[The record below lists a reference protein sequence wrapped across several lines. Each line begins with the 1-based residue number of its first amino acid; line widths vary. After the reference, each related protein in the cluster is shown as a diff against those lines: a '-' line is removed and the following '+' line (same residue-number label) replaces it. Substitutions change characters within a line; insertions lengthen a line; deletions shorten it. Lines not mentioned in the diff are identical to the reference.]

1 MSYLSDVISMMM
13 MVYDIV
19 AVNVAT
25 FSAFSASHANAPTAS
40 NAREHGESHGSHARR
55 ATHRTCCR
63 AKTRYV
69 ASFSRVKRVG
79 MTGAVGEEVLTESSS
94 SRFVRFVRRDA
105 TGSR

>member
-1 MSYLSDVISMMM
+1 MMM

-25 FSAFSASHANAPTAS
+25 TTFSAFSASHANAPPTAS

-69 ASFSRVKRVG
+69 ASFSRVKHIVG
-79 MTGAVGEEVLTESSS
+79 MTGAVGEEVL
-94 SRFVRFVRRDA
+94 F
-105 TGSR
+105 

>member
-25 FSAFSASHANAPTAS
+25 TFSAFSASHANAPPTAS

-55 ATHRTCCR
+55 ATHRTCRR

-69 ASFSRVKRVG
+69 ASSFSRVKHIVG
-79 MTGAVGEEVLTESSS
+79 MTGAVGEEVL
-94 SRFVRFVRRDA
+94 F
-105 TGSR
+105 

>member
-1 MSYLSDVISMMM
+1 MMM

-25 FSAFSASHANAPTAS
+25 FSAFSASHANAPPTVS

>member
-25 FSAFSASHANAPTAS
+25 TFSACSASHANAPTAS

-79 MTGAVGEEVLTESSS
+79 MTGAVGEEVL
-94 SRFVRFVRRDA
+94 F
-105 TGSR
+105 